1 MPLSLLSDVLSV
13 FLPRTCAACGY
24 PLKDWEECLCLK
36 CMAGIP
42 LTRFHL
48 NPDNPLAEVFWGRVR
63 IEQAVAWFYFRKG
76 SAYQEVLHNLK
87 YNDRPAIG
95 IFLGKQLGYELK
107 NSPVFRKPDRIIPVP
122 LHRKKLRKRGY
133 NQSERISQGL
143 AFSLGVPVSTK
154 ALVRTS
160 QTDTQTRKSRY
171 DRYLN
176 VSGKF
181 AVRDPGSIAG
191 SHILLVDDVV
201 TTGATLEACAEV
213 LLSVPGVKVSLATV
227 AWAKE

>member
-1 MPLSLLSDVLSV
+1 MSLLSDLLSV
-13 FLPRTCAACGY
+13 FLPRTCAACGL
-24 PLKDWEECLCLK
+24 PLKDWEECICLT
-36 CMAGIP
+36 CMAGLP
-42 LTRFHL
+42 LTRFHQD
-48 NPDNPLAEVFWGRVR
+48 PSNPLAEVFWGRVR

-87 YNDRPAIG
+87 YNNRPDIG

-107 NSPVFRKPDRIIPVP
+107 HSTVFIRPDIVVPVP
-122 LHRKKLRKRGY
+122 LHRKKPSKRGY
-133 NQSERISQGL
+133 NQSEKIARGISVAL
-143 AFSLGVPVSTK
+143 DVRLDTK
-154 ALVRTS
+154 NLYRSAK
-160 QTDTQTRKSRY
+160 TDTQTRKSRF

-181 AVRDPGSIAG
+181 AIRDPATIEN

-201 TTGATLEACAEV
+201 TTGATLEACAEA
-213 LLSVPGVKVSLATV
+213 LLSVPGVKVSIATV